1 MTDKLRE
8 FVNAVK
14 AALPAGAN
22 SEAEKLA
29 DHFIADLTSKVRN
42 RSDEIQVSDIL
53 ADARRKIREL
63 DASSARD
70 AVVAKLMKAIKRIDP
85 ERL

>member
-29 DHFIADLTSKVRN
+29 DHFIATSKVRN